1 MNTDDFSGDIAARRK
16 ILDEI
21 EKQREAL
28 KEEGKIKGVMVPR
41 PGFMNMGRK
50 VVVKPGQVFVF
61 GGIQYKVAGDRSF
74 HRVTE
79 KKPSRK
85 AWKRQQVE
93 ARKAERERKRR
104 VKGWGGEH

>member
-1 MNTDDFSGDIAARRK
+1 MRPEDFSGDIARRRK
-16 ILDEI
+16 ILERI
-21 EKQREAL
+21 EKQQEAQVL
-28 KEEGKIKGVMVPR
+28 KEEMEKINQAMIPR
-41 PGFMNMGRK
+41 RGFMANMGRK
-50 VVVKPGQVFVF
+50 VVVKPGQTFEF

-104 VKGWGGEH
+104 IPEW